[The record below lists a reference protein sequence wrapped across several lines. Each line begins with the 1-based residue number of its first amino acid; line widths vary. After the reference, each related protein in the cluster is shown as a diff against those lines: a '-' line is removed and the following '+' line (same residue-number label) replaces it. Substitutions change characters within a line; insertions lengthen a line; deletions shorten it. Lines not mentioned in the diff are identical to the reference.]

1 MTEEQ
6 KCIADLFK
14 CIDDI
19 TEKAKRRDLSL
30 FRISGIGGCDMY
42 QGMPPICRI
51 RDNIL
56 DKYEDIIYQ
65 SLKEKDESI
74 HFACSDEKHIKRV
87 SDICWISC
95 DERLPLVDGYDGK
108 LESDFVLVKKR
119 NVNEPAVRR
128 WREVDNSW
136 DEWKPI

>member
-14 CIDDI
+14 CIDNI

-42 QGMPPICRI
+42 QGCPPICRV
-51 RDNIL
+51 RDNL
-56 DKYEDIIYQ
+56 LMKYEDIIYHA
-65 SLKEKDESI
+65 LKEKDEPTY
-74 HFACSDEKHIKRV
+74 FACSDEKHIKRV
-87 SDICWISC
+87 SNICWISC
-95 DERLPLVDGYDGK
+95 DDRLPLVDGYDGK

-119 NVNEPAVRR
+119 NVDEPTVRR
-128 WREVDNSW
+128 WKEVDNSW